1 MRATERDG
9 AVRVTG
15 AEAVRLTPHESVR
28 EREIEVEQLHL
39 DQVYRRLEEKI
50 DEAEFLMHDAAQR
63 GQVGTPGALAERDA
77 QVFRAGIHLNRLNN
91 EFEDFL
97 FGRIDLLPGK
107 DGEKG
112 PDGAY
117 TSVEPAD
124 DAIRADHTADI
135 AESLHIGRIG
145 VLDSDYAPLVIDWRA
160 PAAAPFYRSTPVDPG
175 RVVRRRVIRSKGR
188 RVLGVEDDLLRPELT
203 AALDG
208 APLAVIGDG
217 ALMAALGQA
226 RSHTMRDIVS
236 SIQAEQDL
244 VIRAPAASVTEVS
257 GGPGTGKTAV
267 ALHRAAYLLY
277 QDRRRYAG
285 GILIVSPTPLLVA
298 YTEGVLPSLGEE
310 GQVAI
315 RAIGS
320 LVDGAD
326 ATVYDEPAVARVKG
340 SARMSKVLRKA
351 ARGALEQA
359 AGAPAGTGA
368 TRGARKR
375 PAAQAGQLTGQL
387 AFGDDD
393 PAVQGP
399 GSGMGM
405 GMGMGMGE
413 GSGADDDVPVGA
425 VRTDRLRVVAFGRRL
440 ELEADELDRI
450 RRTALGGTAPVNLL
464 RPRARRLLLD
474 ALWARSG
481 AAARADSY
489 TATGDAE
496 LAAELRSGFD
506 DDVTSEDAF
515 QEFLDAWWP
524 ELTPRGVLAAMAD
537 ERRLSRW
544 SRRVLNQGET
554 RRLARSLKRLGAD
567 GCGPLSV
574 HDVALLDELE
584 TVLGAPPRPRKRREA
599 DPLDQLTG
607 LEELMPRREETQRER
622 AERLAAERTE
632 YAHVIVDEAQDLT
645 PMQWRMVGRRGRHAT
660 WTVVG
665 DPAQSSWSDPD
676 EAAQAR
682 DEALGTRPRRRF
694 TLTVNYRNP
703 AEIAELAAR
712 VLALAMPGAR
722 SPRAV
727 RSTGVRPV
735 FRVVEG
741 GGRGGEGARGTAGG
755 RGPEGGRGPDGGRGT
770 DGRAAGTGRGR
781 ARGRRSGQG
790 PAGGPAESPA
800 EGLAEAVRAEAGRL
814 LEQVDG
820 TVGVVVA
827 MNRRAQAARWLSG
840 LGDRVVALG
849 SLEAKGLEYDATV
862 VVSPAEI
869 ADESP
874 AGLRVLYVALT
885 RATQALTVIA
895 ADRDEP
901 DAHGVPDLL
910 RD

>member
-1 MRATERDG
+1 MRD
-9 AVRVTG
+9 
-15 AEAVRLTPHESVR
+15 
-28 EREIEVEQLHL
+28 REIGVEQEHL
-39 DQVYRRLEEKI
+39 DRVYHRLEEKI
-50 DEAEFLMHDAAQR
+50 HEAEFLMDDAVKR

-77 QVFRAGIHLNRLNN
+77 QVFRAGIHLNRLNS

-97 FGRIDLLPGK
+97 FGRIDLLLGK
-107 DGEKG
+107 DGERG

-124 DAIRADHTADI
+124 DVVREDDTADI
-135 AESLHIGRIG
+135 AETLHIGRIG

-160 PAAAPFYRSTPVDPG
+160 PAAAPFYRSTPKEPG

-188 RVLGVEDDLLRPELT
+188 RVLGVEDDLMRPELT
-203 AALDG
+203 AYLDG
-208 APLAVIGDG
+208 EKLPVVGDG

-285 GILIVSPTPLLVA
+285 GILVVSPTPLLVA

-315 RAIGS
+315 RAVGS
-320 LVDGAD
+320 LSDDAAGPEGAT
-326 ATVYDEPAVARVKG
+326 AYDEPAVARIKG
-340 SARMSKVLRKA
+340 SSRMLPVLRKA
-351 ARGALEQA
+351 ARGALEQPAPRPA
-359 AGAPAGTGA
+359 ASAEGQLEFGEAEEAPQRPAGTP
-368 TRGARKR
+368 T
-375 PAAQAGQLTGQL
+375 
-387 AFGDDD
+387 
-393 PAVQGP
+393 
-399 GSGMGM
+399 
-405 GMGMGMGE
+405 
-413 GSGADDDVPVGA
+413 
-425 VRTDRLRVVAFGRRL
+425 RLRVVAFGARVELL
-440 ELEADELDRI
+440 EDELRRI
-450 RRTALGGTAPVNLL
+450 RNNVLGGTAPVNLL

-474 ALWARSG
+474 ALWNRSSG
-481 AAARADSY
+481 RGRY
-489 TATGDAE
+489 TDPE
-496 LAAELRSGFD
+496 LAAELRSSFD
-506 DDVTSEDAF
+506 EDVSTETPF
-515 QEFLDAWWP
+515 IEFLDAWWP

-537 ERRLSRW
+537 EKRLARWARRT
-544 SRRVLNQGET
+544 LNQGEV
-554 RRLARSLKRLGAD
+554 RRLARSLGRLDAAGQ
-567 GCGPLSV
+567 GPLSV
-574 HDVALLDELE
+574 HDVALLDELQ
-584 TVLGAPPRPRKRREA
+584 TLLGTPSRPKRKREA

-607 LEELMPRREETQRER
+607 LEELMPRREETQWER

-660 WTVVG
+660 WTIVG

-676 EAAQAR
+676 EAAAAR
-682 DEALGTRPRRRF
+682 DEALGSRPRRNF

-703 AEIAELAAR
+703 AEIAELAAK
-712 VLALAMPGAR
+712 VLALAMPGME
-722 SPRAV
+722 SPAAV
-727 RSTGVRPV
+727 RSTGVVPRFETV
-735 FRVVEG
+735 R
-741 GGRGGEGARGTAGG
+741 
-755 RGPEGGRGPDGGRGT
+755 DG
-770 DGRAAGTGRGR
+770 DLAGTVREE
-781 ARGRRSGQG
+781 ARRL
-790 PAGGPAESPA
+790 
-800 EGLAEAVRAEAGRL
+800 LAE
-814 LEQVDG
+814 VDG

-827 MNRRAQAARWLSG
+827 MNRRERAREWLAE

-885 RATQALTVIA
+885 RATQQLTVVSGE
-895 ADRDEP
+895 RDLP
-901 DAHGVPDLL
+901 DADGVPDLL

>member
-1 MRATERDG
+1 MAAQVQQS
-9 AVRVTG
+9 AVGSVQD
-15 AEAVRLTPHESVR
+15 APDSVR
-28 EREIEVEQLHL
+28 DREIGVEQEHL
-39 DQVYRRLEEKI
+39 DRVYRRLEEKI
-50 DEAEFLMHDAAQR
+50 HEAEFLMHDAAQR

-77 QVFRAGIHLNRLNN
+77 QVFRAGVHLNRLNN

-97 FGRIDLLPGK
+97 FGRIDLLLGK
-107 DGEKG
+107 DGKKG

-117 TSVEPAD
+117 TAVEPAEGAVRSD
-124 DAIRADHTADI
+124 NTADI
-135 AESLHIGRIG
+135 AETLHIGRIG
-145 VLDSDYAPLVIDWRA
+145 VLDEDYSPLVIDWRA
-160 PAAAPFYRSTPVDPG
+160 PAAAPFYRATPVDPG

-188 RVLGVEDDLLRPELT
+188 RVLGVEDDLMRPELQ
-203 AALDG
+203 AFLDG
-208 APLAVIGDG
+208 SELPVIGDG

-244 VIRAPAASVTEVS
+244 VIRAPAASITYVE

-320 LVDGAD
+320 LVDGAE
-326 ATVYDEPAVARVKG
+326 ATLYDSPAVARAKG
-340 SARMSKVLRKA
+340 SYRMLKVLRKA
-351 ARGALEQA
+351 ARGALEL
-359 AGAPAGTGA
+359 G
-368 TRGARKR
+368 
-375 PAAQAGQLTGQL
+375 PAAPEGETVTGP
-387 AFGDDD
+387 
-393 PAVQGP
+393 PA
-399 GSGMGM
+399 
-405 GMGMGMGE
+405 
-413 GSGADDDVPVGA
+413 
-425 VRTDRLRVVAFGRRL
+425 RLRVVAFGRRL
-440 ELEADELDRI
+440 ELEADELERI

-464 RPRARRLLLD
+464 RPRARKLLLD
-474 ALWARSG
+474 ALWAKSGG
-481 AAARADSY
+481 AARHTDP
-489 TATGDAE
+489 E
-496 LAAELRSGFD
+496 LAAELRSSFD
-506 DDVTSEDAF
+506 EDVTGEDSFIA
-515 QEFLDAWWP
+515 FLDAWWP
-524 ELTPRGVLAAMAD
+524 ELTPGAVLAAMAD
-537 ERRLSRW
+537 EKRLGRWARRI
-544 SRRVLNQGET
+544 LNPGEV
-554 RRLARSLKRLGAD
+554 RKVARSLRRD
-567 GCGPLSV
+567 GHSV
-574 HDVALLDELE
+574 HDIAMLDELQAI
-584 TVLGAPPRPRKRREA
+584 LGAPARPRKKREL

-607 LEELMPRREETQRER
+607 LEELMPVREETQRER
-622 AERLAAERTE
+622 AERLAQERTE

-676 EAAQAR
+676 EAAEAR

-694 TLTVNYRNP
+694 QLTVNYRNP

-712 VLALAMPGAR
+712 VLALAMPGSEAP
-722 SPRAV
+722 SAV
-727 RSTGVRPV
+727 RSTGVEPR
-735 FRVVEG
+735 FTVVRDSLE
-741 GGRGGEGARGTAGG
+741 RT
-755 RGPEGGRGPDGGRGT
+755 
-770 DGRAAGTGRGR
+770 
-781 ARGRRSGQG
+781 
-790 PAGGPAESPA
+790 
-800 EGLAEAVRAEAGRL
+800 VRAEAERL
-814 LEQVDG
+814 LDRVDG

-827 MNRRAQAARWLSG
+827 MNRREEARRWLAR

-885 RATQALTVIA
+885 RATQQLTVVSGE
-895 ADRDEP
+895 RDEP
-901 DAHGVPDLL
+901 DAAGVPDLL

>member
-1 MRATERDG
+1 MAAQAQQDS
-9 AVRVTG
+9 AVDSVHDPAR
-15 AEAVRLTPHESVR
+15 EDSVR
-28 EREIEVEQLHL
+28 DREISVEQAHL
-39 DQVYRRLEEKI
+39 DRVYRRLEEKI
-50 DEAEFLMHDAAQR
+50 HEAEFLMNDAAQR

-77 QVFRAGIHLNRLNN
+77 QVFRAGVHLSRLNN

-97 FGRIDLLPGK
+97 FGRIDLLLGK
-107 DGEKG
+107 DGKKG

-117 TSVEPAD
+117 TAVELAEGALRPD
-124 DAIRADHTADI
+124 NTADI
-135 AESLHIGRIG
+135 AETLHIGRIG
-145 VLDSDYAPLVIDWRA
+145 VLDEDYAPLVIDWRA

-188 RVLGVEDDLLRPELT
+188 RVLGVEDDLMRPEIK
-203 AALDG
+203 ASLDG
-208 APLAVIGDG
+208 EELAVVGDG

-226 RSHTMRDIVS
+226 RTHSMRDIVA

-244 VIRAPAASVTEVS
+244 VIRAPAASVTYVE

-320 LVDGAD
+320 LVDGAE
-326 ATVYDEPAVARVKG
+326 ATLYDSPATARAKG
-340 SARMSKVLRKA
+340 SSRMLKVLRRA
-351 ARGALEQA
+351 ARGALE
-359 AGAPAGTGA
+359 PEGTP
-368 TRGARKR
+368 T
-375 PAAQAGQLTGQL
+375 L
-387 AFGDDD
+387 
-393 PAVQGP
+393 
-399 GSGMGM
+399 
-405 GMGMGMGE
+405 
-413 GSGADDDVPVGA
+413 
-425 VRTDRLRVVAFGRRL
+425 LRVVAFGRRL
-440 ELEADELDRI
+440 ELEAEELAGI
-450 RRTALGGTAPVNLL
+450 RRTVLGGTAPVNLL

-481 AAARADSY
+481 AAGRHSDP
-489 TATGDAE
+489 E
-496 LAAELRSGFD
+496 LAAELRSSFD
-506 DDVTSEDAF
+506 EDVSSEDSFLA
-515 QEFLDAWWP
+515 FLDAWWP
-524 ELTPRGVLAAMAD
+524 ELTPAAVLTAMAD
-537 ERRLSRW
+537 ERKLGRW
-544 SRRVLNQGET
+544 SRRVLNPGEV
-554 RRLARSLKRLGAD
+554 RKVARSLRREGY
-567 GCGPLSV
+567 SV
-574 HDVALLDELE
+574 HDIALLDELQA
-584 TVLGAPPRPRKRREA
+584 VLGAPARPRKRREL

-607 LEELMPRREETQRER
+607 LEELMPQREETQRER
-622 AERLAAERTE
+622 AERLAQERTE

-676 EAAQAR
+676 EAAAAR

-694 TLTVNYRNP
+694 ELTVNYRNP
-703 AEIAELAAR
+703 AEIAELAAK
-712 VLALAMPGAR
+712 VLALAMPG
-722 SPRAV
+722 SPSPTAV
-727 RSTGVRPV
+727 RSTGVEPR
-735 FRVVEG
+735 FAVV
-741 GGRGGEGARGTAGG
+741 GASLEET
-755 RGPEGGRGPDGGRGT
+755 
-770 DGRAAGTGRGR
+770 
-781 ARGRRSGQG
+781 
-790 PAGGPAESPA
+790 
-800 EGLAEAVRAEAGRL
+800 VRAEAARL
-814 LEQVDG
+814 LELVDG

-827 MNRRAQAARWLSG
+827 MNRREEARRWLAG

-885 RATQALTVIA
+885 RATQQLTVVSGE
-895 ADRDEP
+895 RDEP
-901 DAHGVPDLL
+901 DAAGVPDLL

>member
-1 MRATERDG
+1 MA
-9 AVRVTG
+9 AQ
-15 AEAVRLTPHESVR
+15 EAVDTVR
-28 EREIEVEQLHL
+28 DREIGVEQEHL

-50 DEAEFLMHDAAQR
+50 HEAEFLMNDAAQR
-63 GQVGTPGALAERDA
+63 GHVGTPGALAERDA

-97 FGRIDLLPGK
+97 FGRIDLLYGK

-117 TSVEPAD
+117 TSVEPAE
-124 DAIRADHTADI
+124 DALRADDSGTY
-135 AESLHIGRIG
+135 AEIGETLHIGRIG
-145 VLDSDYAPLVIDWRA
+145 VLDADYAPLVIDWRA

-188 RVLGVEDDLLRPELT
+188 KVLGVEDDLMRPELT
-203 AALDG
+203 ATLDG
-208 APLAVIGDG
+208 HELAVIGDG

-244 VIRAPAASVTEVS
+244 VIRAPAASVTYVE

-277 QDRRRYAG
+277 QDRRRYSG
-285 GILIVSPTPLLVA
+285 GILIVSPTPLLVS

-315 RAIGS
+315 RALGS
-320 LVDGAD
+320 LVDGAEAD
-326 ATVYDEPAVARVKG
+326 AYDEPAVARVKG
-340 SARMSKVLRKA
+340 SSRMLAVLRKA
-351 ARGALEQA
+351 ARGALETP
-359 AGAPAGTGA
+359 AP
-368 TRGARKR
+368 K
-375 PAAQAGQLTGQL
+375 
-387 AFGDDD
+387 
-393 PAVQGP
+393 AVQAELGDEED
-399 GSGMGM
+399 
-405 GMGMGMGE
+405 E
-413 GSGADDDVPVGA
+413 GGTAAPQG
-425 VRTDRLRVVAFGRRL
+425 TPTLLRVVAFNRRL
-440 ELEADELDRI
+440 ELNADELKRI
-450 RRTALGGTAPVNLL
+450 RHNVLGGTAPVNLL

-474 ALWARSG
+474 ALYTKSG
-481 AAARADSY
+481 AAGRHSDPQ
-489 TATGDAE
+489 
-496 LAAELRSGFD
+496 LAAELRSSFD
-506 DDVTSEDAF
+506 EDVSTEDSF
-515 QEFLDAWWP
+515 LSFLDAWWP
-524 ELTPRGVLAAMAD
+524 ELTPRRVLDAMAD
-537 ERRLSRW
+537 EKRLGRW
-544 SRRVLNQGET
+544 ARRVLNPGET
-554 RRLARSLKRLGAD
+554 RRLARSLRRPG
-567 GCGPLSV
+567 LSV
-574 HDVALLDELE
+574 HDVALLDELA
-584 TVLGAPPRPRKRREA
+584 TLLGTQARPRKKREY

-607 LEELMPRREETQRER
+607 LEELMPVREETQRER
-622 AERLAAERTE
+622 AERLAAERVE

-676 EAAQAR
+676 EAAAAR

-694 TLTVNYRNP
+694 ELTVNYRNP
-703 AEIAELAAR
+703 AEIAELAAK
-712 VLALAMPGAR
+712 VLALAMPGKE

-727 RSTGVRPV
+727 RSTGVEPRFVALAEP
-735 FRVVEG
+735 
-741 GGRGGEGARGTAGG
+741 GTAAM
-755 RGPEGGRGPDGGRGT
+755 
-770 DGRAAGTGRGR
+770 AA
-781 ARGRRSGQG
+781 
-790 PAGGPAESPA
+790 
-800 EGLAEAVRAEAGRL
+800 AVRAEAERL
-814 LEQVDG
+814 LGEVDG

-827 MNRRAQAARWLSG
+827 MDRRKQAAGWLGG

-885 RATQALTVIA
+885 RSTQALTVIA
-895 ADRDEP
+895 GERDLP
-901 DAHGVPDLL
+901 DADGVPDLL